1 MILARGTVVAR
12 SLEVMEEVAQSWG
25 VMEEVVLEV
34 FQEGAVELLT
44 GEAQLIVEVMMVP
57 QS

>member
-1 MILARGTVVAR
+1 MILAREPVVVR

-25 VMEEVVLEV
+25 VMVEVVLEV
-34 FQEGAVELLT
+34 CLEEAVEQLT
-44 GEAQLIVEVMMVP
+44 GEAQLRVEVMMVS